1 MFERIDDLNNIPHMT
16 ETEFESILEE
26 VTEYVEEL
34 EAEIDEDDESD
45 IDIGSINRIKEAMN
59 ALDDEYRF
67 DASSQDTKN
76 AITNLI
82 EALAGDND

>member
-34 EAEIDEDDESD
+34 ESEIDEDDESD

-59 ALDDEYRF
+59 TLDDEYRF